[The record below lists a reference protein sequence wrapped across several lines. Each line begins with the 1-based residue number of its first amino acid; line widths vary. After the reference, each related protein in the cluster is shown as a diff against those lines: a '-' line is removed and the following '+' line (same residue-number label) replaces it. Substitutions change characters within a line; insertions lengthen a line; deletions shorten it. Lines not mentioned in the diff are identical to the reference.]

1 MTVLSLQASM
11 PLFVKEGSGG
21 SGQRVMCSR
30 PSGPPTVG
38 SKLLQNLGWVK
49 AVGGEAGQGRGE
61 LGDANARVPRRPGRR
76 VCLQGASSRLPVRA
90 GARRARP
97 RPASERARAR
107 DSERV
112 CVRARGGG
120 GPESGA
126 LSLRRLRLRRFQRR
140 QRSAPRSSSGPASP
154 GRSPGPEDAGRVEGG
169 RDAGS
174 GGLHLR
180 HPQL

>member
-1 MTVLSLQASM
+1 M

-38 SKLLQNLGWVK
+38 SKQLQNLGWVK

-61 LGDANARVPRRPGRR
+61 LGDADAGLPRLPGRR

-90 GARRARP
+90 RARRARP

-112 CVRARGGG
+112 CVRARAAAA
-120 GPESGA
+120 A
-126 LSLRRLRLRRFQRR
+126 LKAAL
-140 QRSAPRSSSGPASP
+140 
-154 GRSPGPEDAGRVEGG
+154 
-169 RDAGS
+169 
-174 GGLHLR
+174 
-180 HPQL
+180 